1 MLFCPNHNSVFI
13 NSVYDDDC
21 MKTDHKLSQPLGEFD
36 NYVFDAAQETVDIMA
51 L

>member
-1 MLFCPNHNSVFI
+1 M

-21 MKTDHKLSQPLGEFD
+21 MLTDHKLSQPLGEIE
-36 NYVFDAAQETVDIMA
+36 NYIFDATKETVDIMA